1 MKKIILLFV
10 VLSIAHKGKQWY
22 NKILYLAL
30 YLATK
35 IADERRRHMQQQQQ
49 GKALSSNKPYQ
60 RILGWLDWK
69 IILLIVVFLWA
80 LGTDPKAPVV
90 TMTMLGGATVTLSL
104 FAVCFVLSIPLGLV
118 LTLMRD
124 SKFLVLRLFTDFYVW
139 LMRGTPLMLQLF
151 FIYFALPKVA
161 YVGKLF
167 LFSSFQAACFA
178 FVINY
183 AAYFCEIFRGALL
196 SVDKGQYEAAKAL
209 GLGWWD
215 TMRCIIFPQM
225 VRVALPAVTN
235 ESVTLVKD
243 TALVTI
249 VGVLEITHYAKALV
263 NTTGGK
269 TYPYLIAAIIY
280 LVLNDVL
287 MRVFQWLEKKYKY

>member
-1 MKKIILLFV
+1 M
-10 VLSIAHKGKQWY
+10 
-22 NKILYLAL
+22 N
-30 YLATK
+30 
-35 IADERRRHMQQQQQ
+35 QQEQ
-49 GKALSSNKPYQ
+49 GKLPTSNKKSPN
-60 RILGWLDWK
+60 LLHWLDWK
-69 IILLIVVFLWA
+69 IVLLVVVFLWA

-90 TMTMLGGATVTLSL
+90 TMTMLGGATVTLAL
-104 FAVCFVLSIPLGLV
+104 FAVCFVLSIPLGLA

-124 SKFLVLRLFTDFYVW
+124 SRFMVLRLFTDFYVW
-139 LMRGTPLMLQLF
+139 LLRGTPLMLQLF

-161 YVGKLF
+161 YIGDFF
-167 LFSSFQAACFA
+167 LLSSFQAACFA

-215 TMRCIIFPQM
+215 TMRYIIFPQM

-243 TALVTI
+243 TSLVTI

-287 MRVFQWLEKKYKY
+287 MRVFQWLEKKCNY